1 MDQSLPSARADAI
14 AGVRAILPV
23 AIAAVP
29 IGMLFGALAV
39 ARGLSVAEA
48 TLMSIIVF
56 AGGAQFAA
64 VEIWSWPVPVFALVV
79 STLLINSRH
88 VLMGMSL
95 TPKLSESFSRPRI
108 LAGFYFLTDESWSLA
123 EVHAL
128 QRPVTPAFW
137 FAVSTILPVA
147 WISSTFLGAVGGT
160 FLGPPERYGADFA
173 FAALFIGLIA
183 GFWRVKYRDVFLAI
197 KPSTVTR
204 TLVPIFASG
213 LVAALVYVT
222 AGPPWHVLA
231 GAFAGILAA
240 YLSAPPEK
248 AP

>member
-1 MDQSLPSARADAI
+1 MTEPASSARADAI

-29 IGMLFGALAV
+29 IGGLYGAV
-39 ARGLSVAEA
+39 AVAKGLSVAEA

-64 VEIWSWPVPVFALVV
+64 VEIWSWPIPVFALVV

-95 TPKLSESFSRPRI
+95 TPKLRGFSRGEI
-108 LAGFYFLTDESWSLA
+108 LGGFYFLTDESWSLA
-123 EVHAL
+123 EARAL
-128 QRPVTPAFW
+128 HRPVTPAFW
-137 FAVSTILPVA
+137 FAVSTVLPIA
-147 WISSTFLGAVGGT
+147 WVSSTLLGALAGT

-183 GFWRVKYRDVFLAI
+183 GFWRARHRDIFLAR
-197 KPSTVTR
+197 KLPAAGR
-204 TLVPIFASG
+204 TLIPIFASG

-231 GAFAGILAA
+231 GAFAGIAAA
-240 YLSAPPEK
+240 YFAAPGEK
-248 AP
+248 TR